1 MNRLGMP
8 KAGYILQKTCCLA
21 CWKLWK
27 LFLHFTNSI
36 MYMYFDA
43 TFRIIKL
50 KFETVACICQEQ
62 LYKFFMSKSPPI
74 YVKMEIVTS
83 IFLII

>member
-1 MNRLGMP
+1 MR
-8 KAGYILQKTCCLA
+8 
-21 CWKLWK
+21 
-27 LFLHFTNSI
+27 
-36 MYMYFDA
+36 FDA

-62 LYKFFMSKSPPI
+62 LYKFFFMSKSPPI

>member
-1 MNRLGMP
+1 M
-8 KAGYILQKTCCLA
+8 
-21 CWKLWK
+21 
-27 LFLHFTNSI
+27 H
-36 MYMYFDA
+36 FDA

-83 IFLII
+83 IFLIILTQRAGERNLHWSTPL